1 MSLSDFNEELRRKNL
16 VGYWMI
22 PSRSDRLREP
32 QPTFEPFLWR
42 WAELYE
48 ALHKATE
55 YIQPEE
61 AYRRFVG
68 FQHPQLKMGTAHTL
82 LMGGQLVRPGEI
94 APAHRHMMDAIR
106 FVVMGKG
113 ASTIIEGE
121 PFPMEEGDF
130 ITTPNWTWHD
140 HINAGDGPV
149 IWLDGA
155 NGPMIQYY
163 QVGFSEPYNQ
173 PQQLVSRPVGCSE
186 NEYGTVRPRDSSPS
200 KSTFRRPYRYP
211 WEETERTLRVL
222 AESPG
227 DPFDG
232 VLLCYVDPITGGATL
247 PTMSC
252 EIQLLRPGEQG
263 RFHRHTYTAVYHA
276 FRGRGTTHVGEK
288 LFDWE
293 KGDSFVVPLW
303 NWHAHENNSN
313 EPAILFSIN
322 DRPAIESLG
331 FYREEVRA

>member
-1 MSLSDFNEELRRKNL
+1 MSLDDFNEELKRKNL
-16 VGYWMI
+16 IGYWMI
-22 PSRSDRLREP
+22 PSRSNVFREP
-32 QPTFEPFLWR
+32 QPGFEPFLWR

-48 ALHKATE
+48 ALQKAAE
-55 YIQPEE
+55 FIRPEE

-68 FQHPQLKMGTAHTL
+68 FQHPQLQMGTAHTL

-106 FVVMGKG
+106 FVVSGKG
-113 ASTIIEGE
+113 ASTVIEGE
-121 PFPMEEGDF
+121 QFPMEEGDF
-130 ITTPNWTWHD
+130 ITTPNWSWHE
-140 HINAGDGPV
+140 HINSGDTPV

-163 QVGFSEPYNQ
+163 QVGFSVLYHQ
-173 PQQLVSRPVGCSE
+173 PQQPLSRPVGWSE
-186 NEYGTVRPRDSSPS
+186 HAHGTVRPRDLGLS
-200 KSTFRRPYRYP
+200 KSTSRPAHRYP
-211 WEETERTLRVL
+211 WDETERVLRVL
-222 AESPG
+222 AERPG

-232 VLLCYVDPITGGATL
+232 VLLCYVDPVTGGATL

-252 EIQLLRPGEQG
+252 EIQMLRPGEKG
-263 RFHRHTYTAVYHA
+263 RPHRHTYTSVFHA
-276 FRGRGTTHVGEK
+276 FRGQGTMHVGQK
-288 LFDWE
+288 RLDWE

-331 FYREEVRA
+331 FYREEVKD